1 MKQTIWQ
8 FAQLCA
14 LTILSLFPVVF
25 LSRAA
30 QHQWGIWAYGT
41 MATLLLAGLVCLW
54 LPARPPISQTHDVAK
69 KMRWTG
75 LAVVALL
82 LVGPLYEI
90 LAHFFGIGQNIDNI
104 ENQRALA
111 DFVAKLPLLAGFHI
125 VVYAAISEEILFRGL
140 FFQLFTR
147 HRHLAIFIS
156 AFCFAALHAAPTTW
170 DILPYLAMGIIFGL
184 LYSHTQQLRYTI
196 IAHATNNLLAYLS
209 LLAQTQHST

>member
-8 FAQLCA
+8 LARLCA
-14 LTILSLFPVVF
+14 LTVVSLFPIFF
-25 LSRAA
+25 LSLATQYHWA
-30 QHQWGIWAYGT
+30 IGIYSA

-54 LPARPPISQTHDVAK
+54 LPARPPIGQTHDVAQ

-82 LVGPLYEI
+82 LIGPLYEA
-90 LAHFFGIGQNIDNI
+90 LSHLFGIGQNIDNI

-111 DFVAKLPLLAGFHI
+111 DLVSQLPLLTGWHI

-184 LYSHTQQLRYTI
+184 LYNRTQQLRYTI

-209 LLAQTQHST
+209 LLA